1 MLFWNICFGLSAAL
15 LVGGVLASIHMLRRP
30 GKQQKSM
37 SVLKGSTLLA
47 AGIALAGLVM
57 FFPITYGT
65 FVHVESPLSRAFQT
79 LLLSIHSTI
88 RLFVVDGD
96 FGDVLEGTLGLS
108 YAFRIAYSVLALLL
122 YVLAPVM
129 TFSVALSF
137 FASLSSFWRY
147 RFAYHSNAYIFSEIN
162 EKSLALAQDL
172 KRQDPKCA
180 IVFTDVYEQNDE
192 ESHERLEQAKLLGA
206 ILFKNDVTVVNLHRH
221 SPKTLLYFFLIG
233 ENEAEN
239 INQAL
244 ILASKPTKEKGKLGG
259 YDYRRDKKH
268 TDEDAN
274 NDHSDRTRIYLFS
287 TSESSEQQLSTLKPR
302 HLRVRRINDVQSLVF
317 RELYDHGD
325 ILFRGCVAKEEN
337 EGSLRETSVLPT
349 VPVCNAVTG
358 EMEDGKLI
366 SAVIV
371 GMGLHGTEMV
381 KGLSWFCQ
389 MPGYRLEINAY
400 DKSRHADEHFRTH
413 CPELMQEGTPE
424 NGVYPDKMDLNADPR
439 KKRYNGDFTTIGE
452 AHYSINIHN
461 GVDVDSYDFELELN
475 KLEHITYVL
484 VALGDDDLNIRIAA
498 KMRMLLRRR
507 GMMPV
512 IQAIVYNT
520 QKQAILGESIT
531 NYANINYD
539 LQLIGDLASNY
550 SLSCILS
557 PKLEEKALDRHLSY
571 TRLYFGE
578 NDTEESKKKQLDEA
592 TRDFYAYDYNY
603 RSSTASVIHR
613 KYKILCGVSGA
624 ELHKDDRTE
633 EQAVLI
639 RHLEHQRWNAFVRS
653 DGFVLPLP
661 GLGRDKL
668 AKTHHLLVPFHALSY
683 EEQIKDDD

>member
-1 MLFWNICFGLSAAL
+1 MLFWNICFALSAAL
-15 LVGGVLASIHMLRRP
+15 LLGGLFASIHMLRRP
-30 GKQQKSM
+30 GKQQKEQ

-47 AGIALAGLVM
+47 AGIALAGLVIL
-57 FFPITYGT
+57 FPVTYGT
-65 FVHVESPLSRAFQT
+65 FDHVSGLIARVLQT
-79 LLLSIHSTI
+79 FLLSIHSTI

-96 FGDVLEGTLGLS
+96 FADVLSGTLALP
-108 YAFRIAYSVLALLL
+108 YAFRLAYCFLALAL
-122 YVLAPVM
+122 YVLSPVM

-172 KRQDPKCA
+172 KRHDPKCA
-180 IVFTDVYEQNDE
+180 LVFTDVYEQNDE

-206 ILFKNDVTVVNLHRH
+206 IMFKNDITVVNLHRH

-233 ENEAEN
+233 EDEAEN

-244 ILASKPTKEKGKLGG
+244 ILASVPTKEKGKLGG
-259 YDYRRDKKH
+259 YDYCRGKNRGDAEG
-268 TDEDAN
+268 TDG
-274 NDHSDRTRIYLFS
+274 HSDLTRIYLFA
-287 TSESSEQQLSTLKPR
+287 TDESSEQQLSTLKPK
-302 HLRVRRINDVQSLVF
+302 HLRVRRVNDVQSLVF
-317 RELYDHGD
+317 RELYEHGD
-325 ILFRGCVAKEEN
+325 VLFRGRIAKSED
-337 EGSLRETSVLPT
+337 EGTLLESSSLPT

-381 KGLSWFCQ
+381 KGLAWFCQ

-400 DKSRHADEHFRTH
+400 DKSNLAAERFRTR
-413 CPELMQEGTPE
+413 CPELMQEGE
-424 NGVYPDKMDLNADPR
+424 AVDGVYPDKYDLNADPR

-461 GVDVDSYDFELELN
+461 GIDVDSSTFEQELEQLA
-475 KLEHITYVL
+475 HVTYVL
-484 VALGDDDLNIRIAA
+484 IALGDDDLNIRIAA
-498 KMRMLLRRR
+498 KLRMLLRRR
-507 GMMPV
+507 GLTPV

-550 SLSCILS
+550 SVSCILS
-557 PKLEEKALDRHLSY
+557 PKLEELALDRHLSY
-571 TRLYFGE
+571 TRLYFRDT
-578 NDTEESKKKQLDEA
+578 DTEEDKARQLAEA